1 MPFALTDFEA
11 DVWAWLGT
19 QNQTAAA
26 HLSRIDACLVV
37 TWNVQRFAVHLVS
50 DGTSGQAPAGELLHV
65 RLHCDCWQ
73 KHRDIVQSRILALL
87 GQSKRI
93 HGRKTQVRR
102 IDKATADFFL
112 ETNHL
117 QGSVLGKV
125 RYGLFLQDDLVAVA
139 SFSGARKCVRGGQVY
154 RSFELLR
161 FANKCHH
168 TVVGGLDKLIQH
180 FITNHQPDDLMTYAD
195 RDWSDGRG
203 YRKIGFVGSEITD
216 PQYFWLEVSTQTRHY
231 PHRLPLQIPEQYHL
245 NGAEVALFL
254 NQNGFRKVWNNG
266 NIKFLL
272 LLK

>member
-11 DVWAWLGT
+11 GVWAWLET
-19 QNQTAAA
+19 QNQSANA
-26 HLSRIDACLVV
+26 HLYRTDTCLVV
-37 TWNVQRFAVHLVS
+37 TWAAKRLAVHLVS
-50 DGTSGQAPAGELLHV
+50 DGASGQAPADELLHV
-65 RLHCDCWQ
+65 RLHRDCWQ
-73 KHRDIVQSRILALL
+73 RHRDIVQSRILALL

-93 HGRKTQVRR
+93 HGRKTRVRR
-102 IDKATADFFL
+102 IDKATADLFL
-112 ETNHL
+112 ATNHL

-139 SFSGARKCVRGGQVY
+139 TFSGARRCLRGGQAY

-180 FITNHQPDDLMTYAD
+180 FIKNHQPDDLMTYAD

-203 YRKIGFVGSEITD
+203 YRKIGFVDSEVTD
-216 PQYFWLEVSTQTRHY
+216 PQYFWLNMATQTRYY
-231 PHRLPLQIPEQYHL
+231 PHRLPLQIPEEYQV
-245 NGAEVALFL
+245 NGAEAALFL
-254 NQNGFRKVWNNG
+254 NQNGFRKVWNSG